1 MSALVRKEIR
11 LILPFWS
18 IAIFLA
24 VAPAWIAP
32 RGSSVSGMD
41 PSLFWAFGFGM
52 VLLGM
57 APFGQE
63 FSLGT
68 FSSLLAQPVERQR
81 IWRTKTLLIMV
92 AMLLV
97 FIAFMVSVHFRLD
110 MTLKEFMA
118 GLRAQRTDLAH
129 WRMEDLIKMQRNL
142 YVQEGVDALETG
154 FLLMF
159 VAITGAL
166 WTSLLFRQTG
176 AALWF
181 AILVPGAIF
190 LMVQLLFHAV
200 SGQMQ
205 EIVFVALLSLYSIA
219 GFVWARRMFLQA
231 QDAQWLGETISVI
244 GLSSAKER
252 ADSTAARGRKPL
264 SALFRKEIQSHQISF
279 LIAFGL
285 LVLHGATLVFR
296 KFYPLTRSSELQFAV
311 EAVPLLWLLVAWLI
325 GGVAVAEERK
335 LGTME
340 SQLCL
345 PVTRR
350 LQFAIKFAVVL
361 LLGVLLGGL
370 MPSLI
375 EFIGTLAGISSE
387 IVKPSF
393 QKDSGIFFATVL
405 EMPIAAGAIATISFF
420 ASTLTRN
427 TLHALGAAI
436 VFGGG
441 FVALFSW
448 VDVERYGR
456 YGYSLWQG
464 PLIFIVGCPVAI
476 IAVIWLSFSNY
487 KWLDAGRKIW
497 LRSVFV
503 LSVSLVFTGIAVAF
517 VYQRPWELAIA
528 MEPHRGPA
536 RLAGSVRPSIY
547 MPVNRIIALLP
558 DGRLWLATN
567 YQWRELDRYEE
578 VWDKQG
584 QTNRLRKQ
592 KAPIPTGGMFVA
604 GSNWVALAAND
615 QNAAV
620 AALQSDGT
628 LWQILS
634 WKPYSFSLNHWLSL
648 TPIPRRIGSDSD
660 WKVVAASGSSFLA
673 VKTDGT
679 LWGWGGN
686 GERWFGTNAD
696 KYVAAPVRI
705 GTDSDWA
712 GLFAEDY
719 GYSTLLMKRDGSIWI
734 WAKADEEGG
743 VKPIRV
749 ELNGVALDGS
759 DWLAVA
765 VGNGDQLVVRRD
777 NTLWAWGYRSERVF
791 GFNTPGSPNPGMA
804 RLGSDSDWMQIS
816 GDYWNLSAIKGG
828 RLEKNG
834 TTLFQAT
841 LGQPSRCSDWLTINS
856 EWDQLV
862 ALAADGTVSMWKDT
876 RGGGWTQ
883 TVLAPTHRPF
893 WSFNIFSNSELTDSR
908 N

>member
-11 LILPFWS
+11 LILPFWG

-118 GLRAQRTDLAH
+118 GLRAQRTNLAH

-142 YVQEGVDALETG
+142 YVQEGVNVLETG

-219 GFVWARRMFLQA
+219 GFAWARRMFLQA
-231 QDAQWLGETISVI
+231 QDVQWLGETISVI

-311 EAVPLLWLLVAWLI
+311 EAVPLLWLLVPWLI

-350 LQFAIKFAVVL
+350 LQFAVKFAVVL

-393 QKDSGIFFATVL
+393 QKDSEIFFATVL
-405 EMPIAAGAIATISFF
+405 EMPIAAGTIATISFF

-436 VFGGG
+436 VFGGA

-476 IAVIWLSFSNY
+476 ITVIWLSFSNY

-497 LRSVFV
+497 LRSVLV

-517 VYQRPWELAIA
+517 VYQRPWELAMA
-528 MEPHRGPA
+528 MEPHHGPA
-536 RLAGSVRPSIY
+536 QLAGSVRPSIY

-558 DGRLWLATN
+558 DGRLWLTTN
-567 YQWRELDRYEE
+567 YQWKELGRYEE
-578 VWDKQG
+578 VWDRQA
-584 QTNRLRKQ
+584 QTNRLRKV

-615 QNAAV
+615 RNTGA

-634 WKPYSFSLNHWLSL
+634 WRDKTNSFNYNFWLNLA
-648 TPIPRRIGSDSD
+648 PNPRRIGSDND
-660 WKVVAASGSSFLA
+660 WKAVAASESSFLA
-673 VKTDGT
+673 VKADGT

-686 GERWFGTNAD
+686 WERWFGKDAD
-696 KYVAAPVRI
+696 KYVAEPVRI
-705 GTDSDWA
+705 GTDSDWV
-712 GLFAEDY
+712 GLFAED
-719 GYSTLLMKRDGSIWI
+719 YSTLLMKRDGSVWT
-734 WAKADEEGG
+734 WAKGYGEAG
-743 VKPIRV
+743 VKPTRV
-749 ELNGVALDGS
+749 KINGAALDGR

-765 VGNGDQLVVRRD
+765 AGNGAQLVVRRD
-777 NTLWAWGYRSERVF
+777 NTLWAWGNRSERVF
-791 GFNTPGSPNPGMA
+791 GFNTPGWPNPGMA
-804 RLGSDSDWMQIS
+804 RLGADSDWMQIS
-816 GDYWNLSAIKGG
+816 GNAGDVSAIKGG
-828 RLEKNG
+828 RLKING
-834 TTLFQAT
+834 TMLFQAA
-841 LGQPSRCSDWLTINS
+841 LGQPSRCSDWLTVNS
-856 EWDQLV
+856 GWDQLV
-862 ALAADGTVSMWKDT
+862 ALAADGTVSKWIDT
-876 RGGGWTQ
+876 RGEQGTQ
-883 TVLAPTHRPF
+883 RLLAPTHRPF